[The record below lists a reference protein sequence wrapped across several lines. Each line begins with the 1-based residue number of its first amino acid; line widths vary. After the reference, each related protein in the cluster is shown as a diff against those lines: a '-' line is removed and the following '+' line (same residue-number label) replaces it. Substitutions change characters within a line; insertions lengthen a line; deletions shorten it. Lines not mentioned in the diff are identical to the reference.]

1 MILDN
6 RLLFKT
12 VVTFVIGEW
21 FDESGKCEGTFEIFN
36 NFFNHDF
43 VIGGFSFA
51 FFVSGSRG
59 MRAVGGE
66 PCGFFGEGYVLR
78 WVEGIVDYTLE
89 ALVIVVGGI
98 SVKGL
103 ISSEFQLYKFI

>member
-1 MILDN
+1 
-6 RLLFKT
+6 
-12 VVTFVIGEW
+12 
-21 FDESGKCEGTFEIFN
+21 
-36 NFFNHDF
+36 
-43 VIGGFSFA
+43 
-51 FFVSGSRG
+51 